1 MNNKGQTLVVF
12 IILLP
17 FVLFFIFYVI
27 DKSYLTYQTKELES
41 VAEVI
46 CGYALDTT
54 KTEEEINSLAHK
66 NDPNIENIE
75 VNYAIGSADV
85 TLEKHKKSLF
95 SKILK
100 KDKDLIQVKVSCIE
114 ENK

>member
-1 MNNKGQTLVVF
+1 MRRK
-12 IILLP
+12 
-17 FVLFFIFYVI
+17 
-27 DKSYLTYQTKELES
+27 KSASSSSALRSQW
-41 VAEVI
+41 AIRNEVI
-46 CGYALDTT
+46 CNYALDTT

-66 NDPNIENIE
+66 NDSNIENIE
-75 VNYAIGSADV
+75 VNYTVDGVDI
-85 TLEKHKKSLF
+85 TLKKHENSLF

>member
-17 FVLFFIFYVI
+17 FALFFIFYVI
-27 DKSYLTYQTKELES
+27 DKSYLTYQKKELES

-46 CGYALDTT
+46 CNYALDTT

-66 NDPNIENIE
+66 NDSNIENIE
-75 VNYAIGSADV
+75 VNYTVDGVDI
-85 TLEKHKKSLF
+85 TLKKHENSLF

-100 KDKDLIQVKVSCIE
+100 KDKDLIQVKVSCIVY
-114 ENK
+114 NK

>member
-27 DKSYLTYQTKELES
+27 DKSYLTYQKKELES

-46 CGYALDTT
+46 CNYALDTT
-54 KTEEEINSLAHK
+54 KTEEEINFLAHK
-66 NDPNIENIE
+66 NDSNIENIE
-75 VNYAIGSADV
+75 VNYTVDGVDI
-85 TLEKHKKSLF
+85 TLKKHENSLF